1 MQDFFE
7 IGQVVN
13 TVGLKGEIKINPFTD
28 NLEQFDKGKKIILE
42 KNKNQTEFEI
52 EQVRFHK
59 LQVILKLKGIDI
71 IEEAEK
77 LRNSYVIVKRKD
89 KEELPDDTYY
99 IVDLIG
105 LNVYLEDNTLLGEI
119 TDVFPTGSND
129 VYVVKTEEGKQI
141 LLPAIKD
148 VVKEVN
154 LSENKMIINLI
165 EGLI

>member
-13 TVGLKGEIKINPFTD
+13 TVGLKGDIKINPFTD

-89 KEELPDDTYY
+89 KEELPDNTYY

>member
-71 IEEAEK
+71 IEKAEK

-89 KEELPDDTYY
+89 KEELPEDTYY

>member
-13 TVGLKGEIKINPFTD
+13 TVGLKGDIKINPFTD

-89 KEELPDDTYY
+89 KEELPDNTYY

-154 LSENKMIINLI
+154 LSENEMIINLI

>member
-89 KEELPDDTYY
+89 KEELPEDTYY